1 MSPRLEPLS
10 RGTLPSA
17 PTVCHGCIWWQARG
31 GKSVSKERWI
41 ELAEES
47 WGPWGMVYFDDDE
60 RLLGVMQYGPAFLF
74 PRSQR
79 LPAGP
84 ASQDAVLVTCAYL
97 VDPAS
102 PWVIQSLFLAAA
114 GEARSRGA
122 KALEA
127 FSFRYSKEDDFEQR
141 LILHRAILPSDLL
154 ADLGFVTI
162 RSAGRVQLARLELGG
177 LVPSAET
184 EPNGL
189 LAKLKRFYLP
199 APVPSPPR
207 P

>member
-17 PTVCHGCIWWQARG
+17 PTVCHGCVWWQARG
-31 GKSVSKERWI
+31 GRSVSKERWI

-84 ASQDAVLVTCAYL
+84 ASGDAVLVTCAYL

-102 PWVIQSLFLAAA
+102 PWVVQSLFLAAA
-114 GEARSRGA
+114 GEARSQGA

-127 FSFRYSKEDDFEQR
+127 FSFRYSEEDDFEQR
-141 LILHRAILPSDLL
+141 LILHRAIFPSDLL

-177 LVPSAET
+177 LVPSAEA
-184 EPNGL
+184 ENDGL

>member
-84 ASQDAVLVTCAYL
+84 ASGDAVLVTCAYL

-114 GEARSRGA
+114 GEARSQGA

-127 FSFRYSKEDDFEQR
+127 FSFRYSEEDDFEQR
-141 LILHRAILPSDLL
+141 LILHRAIFPHDLL

-184 EPNGL
+184 ERDGV
-189 LAKLKRFYLP
+189 LAKLKRLYWP

>member
-17 PTVCHGCIWWQARG
+17 PTVCHGCVWWQARG
-31 GKSVSKERWI
+31 GRSVGKERWI

-47 WGPWGMVYFDDDE
+47 WGPWGMVYFDDDR
-60 RLLGVMQYGPAFLF
+60 RLLGVMQYGPASLF
-74 PRSQR
+74 PRSQK

-84 ASQDAVLVTCAYL
+84 ASEDAVLVTCAYL
-97 VDPAS
+97 VDAAS

-122 KALEA
+122 EALEA
-127 FSFRYSKEDDFEQR
+127 FSFRYSEEDDFEQR
-141 LILHRAILPSDLL
+141 LILHRAIFPHDLL

-177 LVPSAET
+177 LVPSAEA
-184 EPNGL
+184 ERDGV
-189 LAKLKRFYLP
+189 LAKLKRLYWP

>member
-10 RGTLPSA
+10 RGTLATAPS
-17 PTVCHGCIWWQARG
+17 VCHGCVWWQARG
-31 GKSVSKERWI
+31 DKAVSKERWI
-41 ELAEES
+41 EQAEDG
-47 WGPWGMVYFDDDE
+47 WGAWGTVYFDDDG
-60 RLLGVMQYGPAFLF
+60 RPLGVMQYGPAFLF
-74 PRSQR
+74 PRSHK

-84 ASQDAVLVTCAYL
+84 ASEDAVLVTCAYL
-97 VDPAS
+97 VDPAC
-102 PWVIQSLFLAAA
+102 PWVIQSLFLAAI

-127 FSFRYSKEDDFEQR
+127 FAFRYYEQDDFERR
-141 LILHRAILPSDLL
+141 LILHRTIFPHDLL

-177 LVPSAET
+177 LEPSAEA
-184 EPNGL
+184 EHPGF
-189 LAKLKRFYLP
+189 LAALKHFWWP
-199 APVPSPPR
+199 APVPAPPR

>member
-17 PTVCHGCIWWQARG
+17 PTVSHGCVWWQARG
-31 GKSVSKERWI
+31 GRSVSKERWI

-84 ASQDAVLVTCAYL
+84 ASGDAVLVTCAYL

-102 PWVIQSLFLAAA
+102 PWVVQSLFLAAA
-114 GEARSRGA
+114 GEARSQGA

-127 FSFRYSKEDDFEQR
+127 FSFRYSEEDDFEQR
-141 LILHRAILPSDLL
+141 LILHRAIFPSDLL

-177 LVPSAET
+177 LVPSAEA
-184 EPNGL
+184 ENDGL

>member
-17 PTVCHGCIWWQARG
+17 PGVCHDCVWWQERG
-31 GKSVSKERWI
+31 AKPVSKERWI

-47 WGPWGMVYFDDDE
+47 WGPWGTVYFDDDR
-60 RLLGVMQYGPAFLF
+60 RLLGVMQFGPAFLF
-74 PRSQR
+74 PRSR
-79 LPAGP
+79 KLPAGP
-84 ASQDAVLVTCAYL
+84 ASADAVLVTCAYL

-102 PWVIQSLFLAAA
+102 PWVVQSLFLTAA

-122 KALEA
+122 AALEA
-127 FSFRYSKEDDFEQR
+127 FAYRYGEEDDFEQR
-141 LILHRAILPSDLL
+141 LICHRAIFPHDLL

-162 RSAGRVQLARLELGG
+162 RRDGRVQLERLELGG
-177 LVPSAET
+177 LDPCAEA
-184 EPNGL
+184 EPDGL
-189 LAKLKRFYLP
+189 IAKLKRFYLP
-199 APVPSPPR
+199 APVPAPPR

>member
-10 RGTLPSA
+10 RGTLASA
-17 PTVCHGCIWWQARG
+17 PSVCHGCVWWQERG
-31 GKSVSKERWI
+31 DKPLGKERWI
-41 ELAEES
+41 EQAEEE

-60 RLLGVMQYGPAFLF
+60 RLLGVMQYGPASLF
-74 PRSQR
+74 PRSQK

-84 ASQDAVLVTCAYL
+84 SSGDAVLVTCAYL

-122 KALEA
+122 EALEA
-127 FSFRYSKEDDFEQR
+127 FSYHYSEQDDFEQR
-141 LILHRAILPSDLL
+141 LILHRAIFPHDLL

-177 LVPSAET
+177 LDPST
-184 EPNGL
+184 EVEEVGL
-189 LAKLKRFYLP
+189 LSKLKRFYVP
-199 APVPSPPR
+199 APVPAPPR

>member
-84 ASQDAVLVTCAYL
+84 ASGDAVLVTCAYL

-114 GEARSRGA
+114 GEARSQGA

-127 FSFRYSKEDDFEQR
+127 FSFRYSEEDDFEQR
-141 LILHRAILPSDLL
+141 LILHRAIFPSDLL

-162 RSAGRVQLARLELGG
+162 RSVGRVKLARLELGG

-184 EPNGL
+184 ERDGV
-189 LAKLKRFYLP
+189 LAKLKRLYWP

>member
-10 RGTLPSA
+10 RGTLKSA
-17 PTVCHGCIWWQARG
+17 PEVCHGCVWWQARG

-74 PRSQR
+74 PRSQK
-79 LPAGP
+79 LPSGP
-84 ASQDAVLVTCAYL
+84 ASADAVLVTCAYL

-114 GEARSRGA
+114 GEARSQGA

-127 FSFRYSKEDDFEQR
+127 FSYHYSEEDDFEQR
-141 LILHRAILPSDLL
+141 FLLHRAIFPHDLL
-154 ADLGFVTI
+154 ADLGFVAI
-162 RSAGRVQLARLELGG
+162 RGAGRVQLSRLELGG
-177 LVPSAET
+177 LEPGSET
-184 EPNGL
+184 APEGV
-189 LAKLKRFYLP
+189 LARLKRLYVPEPVP
-199 APVPSPPR
+199 APPR
-207 P
+207 S